1 MIKSR
6 DLMAYGKTK
15 YLYEREEYNELVE
28 IVYHYM
34 QSFIRETPDIIY
46 FRDEFEN
53 VTGIKEHHQIVSY
66 IMEEL

>member
-15 YLYEREEYNELVE
+15 YLYEREEYDELVD
-28 IVYHYM
+28 IAYHYM
-34 QSFIRETPDIIY
+34 LSFVRELPDIIM